1 MTLPVVRGDA
11 PTSPVVRRRGPT
23 PVPRNAAIIRV
34 LVVDDSAVIRRIISD
49 VLNEDPEIEV
59 VGTAVDGRMGLEKVK
74 KLQPDLI
81 TLDVEMPVMDGLAM
95 LTALRLTDRKV
106 PVVMFSSLTERAS
119 AKTIEALARGAS
131 DYVTK
136 PAGHGNLANALAS
149 VKAELIPKVKAL
161 CPRTRLRPP
170 SSSSAGVGPGLAP
183 GVARAPLASRPGSI
197 SGSAST
203 SGSAMSAAASG
214 DGARSR
220 PATGPIDIVAIGVST
235 GGPAA
240 LGQVVPRL
248 RGLTVPVVI
257 VQHMP
262 PMFTKL
268 LAEQLSNA
276 SGLIVLEGAAGMVL
290 EPGKIY
296 IAPGDYHMTVK
307 REGTQT
313 KLELNQGPQENS
325 CRPAVDPLFRSVAS
339 VFANRCLAVVLTGM
353 GSDGEKGAAA
363 LRDAGAHIIAQDQ
376 ATSVVWGMPGAV
388 ALAGLADQILAIGE
402 IGNAIT
408 SKVTRRGK

>member
-1 MTLPVVRGDA
+1 MTLPLVRGDT
-11 PTSPVVRRRGPT
+11 PTSPVARRRGPT
-23 PVPRNAAIIRV
+23 PVPLNAAIIRV

-59 VGTAVDGRMGLEKVK
+59 VGTAINGRMGLEKVK

-81 TLDVEMPVMDGLAM
+81 ILDVEMPVMDGLAM
-95 LTALRLTDRKV
+95 LTALRLTERRLTDRKV

-136 PAGHGNLANALAS
+136 PAGHGNLASALAS
-149 VKAELIPKVKAL
+149 VKAELIPMVKAL
-161 CPRTRLRPP
+161 CPRTRARPP

-183 GVARAPLASRPGSI
+183 GVARAPLASRP
-197 SGSAST
+197 AST
-203 SGSAMSAAASG
+203 SGSAMNAAGSS

-240 LGQVVPRL
+240 LGQIVPRL

-268 LAEQLSNA
+268 LAEQLRNA

-290 EPGKIY
+290 EPAKIY

-307 REGTQT
+307 REGTQV

-388 ALAGLADQILAIGE
+388 ALAGLADQILALGE

-408 SKVTRRGK
+408 SKVARRGK